1 MLRTRHCP
9 RRALDPSPLRSRYW
23 ELVIVADLVG
33 QLLPS
38 SEGDIAFGIVA
49 ALIAA
54 VAAAGLWTVHWSRYV
69 MTRRKCKWPTR
80 SSLRGLPLL

>member
-1 MLRTRHCP
+1 
-9 RRALDPSPLRSRYW
+9 LRSRYW

-54 VAAAGLWTVHWSRYV
+54 VAAAGLWTVRWSRYV
-69 MTRRKCKWPTR
+69 MTRRKCTGRLVAPYAGCHSFDPFG
-80 SSLRGLPLL
+80 SSGSIRRFG